1 MSVRSLPV
9 HGVTR
14 RRSRSRDAAAIG
26 TPWIVVPPALF
37 AVLFLSLPTLALL
50 IRMPWGSLGEIYRDQ
65 GVWTALRLS
74 AESSLEATAASL
86 VFGVPLAWML
96 ARLRAPGMGLVRAIV
111 TIPLVLPPVIG
122 GVALFAAFGRNGI
135 LGRPIHTVL
144 GMDIPFSFASI
155 VIAQAFVSMPFLV
168 VTVEGAFRISDRGV
182 EEAAATLGASRSRIF
197 TRVTLPIVY
206 PAIVA
211 GSVLCWARALGEFG
225 ATLILGGNVPGVTQ
239 TLPTLGLKI
248 FTRDPSAAPAVAMP
262 LMIVAIVVLGV
273 LRDKWLRPAA
283 SA

>member
-1 MSVRSLPV
+1 VSARSRPLRA
-9 HGVTR
+9 VTA
-14 RRSRSRDAAAIG
+14 RRSRSRDAAALG
-26 TPWIVVPPALF
+26 TPLVIVPPALL
-37 AVLFLSLPTLALL
+37 AVLFLLLPTLALL
-50 IRMPWGSLGEIYRDQ
+50 IRTPWGSIGEIYRDQ

-74 AESSLEATAASL
+74 ATSSLEATAASL

-96 ARLRAPGMGLVRAIV
+96 ARFRMPGMGIIRAIV

-144 GMDIPFSFASI
+144 GMDIPFTYPAI
-155 VIAQAFVSMPFLV
+155 VIAQTFVSMPFLV
-168 VTVEGAFRISDRGV
+168 VTVEGAFRIADRGI
-182 EEAAATLGASRSRIF
+182 EEAAATLGASRTRIF
-197 TRVTLPIVY
+197 TRITLPLVF

-225 ATLILGGNVPGVTQ
+225 ATLLFGGNLPGVTQ
-239 TLPTLGLKI
+239 TLPTLVLKI
-248 FTRDPSAAPAVAMP
+248 FQTDPSAAPALALP
-262 LMIVAIVVLGV
+262 LMIVAIVVLGA